1 VPPPL
6 IARSALTGRT
16 RASVIR
22 QMAPQPTVR
31 SGQQQLPLDELL
43 GPHQWIA
50 LGFGIDPTTLV
61 SSRDLATLNTLGARF
76 ICVNGA
82 ASDPRTLSLA
92 CDDPVF
98 AGWARRARVAGI
110 LVRPDRFIADR
121 LDPAN
126 DLEVLTPFTSVLS
139 AAEPRPAA

>member
-1 VPPPL
+1 
-6 IARSALTGRT
+6 
-16 RASVIR
+16 
-22 QMAPQPTVR
+22 M
-31 SGQQQLPLDELL
+31 
-43 GPHQWIA
+43 
-50 LGFGIDPTTLV
+50 
-61 SSRDLATLNTLGARF
+61 SSRDLAALEALGARF

-126 DLEVLTPFTSVLS
+126 DLDVLTPFISVP
-139 AAEPRPAA
+139 ARGEPRLAA